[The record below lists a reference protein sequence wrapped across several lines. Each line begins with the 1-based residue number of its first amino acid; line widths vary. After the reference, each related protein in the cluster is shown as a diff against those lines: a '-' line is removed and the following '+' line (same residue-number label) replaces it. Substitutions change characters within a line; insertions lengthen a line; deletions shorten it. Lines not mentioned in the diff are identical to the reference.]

1 MFYELNKSYIL
12 FMNNFKHL
20 KNKKVLVQLSDGS
33 SLHLNCYINK
43 KEILV
48 ESDIKLSP
56 LWKFES
62 NLGDPKNLKPNFFN
76 DYKKLF
82 TKSK

>member
-1 MFYELNKSYIL
+1 
-12 FMNNFKHL
+12 MNNCKHL
-20 KNKKVLVQLSDGS
+20 RKKKVLIQLSDGS

-43 KEILV
+43 KEALI
-48 ESDIKLSP
+48 ESDIRLSS

-62 NLGDPKNLKPNFFN
+62 NSIDLNNLKSHSFN

-82 TKSK
+82 IKNK